1 MNFSLKPHQLV
12 AHWVPGFV
20 FLLLVPVL
28 HPDLYAR
35 LKTLLPS
42 EQASRGLIWVVM
54 AFVSGQLIDCIRN
67 ALFERWRDKRQE
79 VNWDFFFSGDA
90 RRLENLDRWFF
101 EYYVFD
107 LNLAVPTLYF
117 FVCRLVQG
125 HCLQSVCGLAVAGLL
140 VFDAWSLREEIA
152 KHTNSPTVTSSDEI
166 NSSSA

>member
-90 RRLENLDRWFF
+90 RRLETDADEDQRAGNRHRHRDQDDDR
-101 EYYVFD
+101 
-107 LNLAVPTLYF
+107 
-117 FVCRLVQG
+117 
-125 HCLQSVCGLAVAGLL
+125 
-140 VFDAWSLREEIA
+140 IA
-152 KHTNSPTVTSSDEI
+152 E
-166 NSSSA
+166 ALEQRRQ